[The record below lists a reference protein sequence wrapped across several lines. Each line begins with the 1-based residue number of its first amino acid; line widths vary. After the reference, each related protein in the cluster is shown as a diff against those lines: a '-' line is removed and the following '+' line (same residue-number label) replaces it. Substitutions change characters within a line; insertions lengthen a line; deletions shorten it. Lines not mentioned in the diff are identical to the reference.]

1 MTFLNFKSNH
11 LIKDVSKE
19 ISKENKLLSSQI
31 PKEFKRFK
39 YKNLTIMVF
48 GIIFALVLSRMEVFH
63 QVLLGLGEFEY
74 VGAFFAG
81 MLFVSTFTV
90 ATGALILLVLA
101 ENLPLFPMAVAAGAG
116 GVFGDLVI
124 FYFVRDKLS
133 DEIKDLYNRFGGK
146 HLTHILHTV
155 YFRWT
160 LPVVGAVIIA
170 SPLPDEIG
178 VSLMGIS
185 KMNVYR
191 FIGISFLLNTTGI
204 LVVLWLSQFVKP

>member
-1 MTFLNFKSNH
+1 VTFLIFKNNH

-19 ISKENKLLSSQI
+19 LSNENKFLSRQI

-39 YKNLTIMVF
+39 YKNLTIMMF
-48 GIIFALVLSRMEVFH
+48 GIIFALVLSRIEIFH
-63 QVLLGLGEFEY
+63 QFILQLGGFEY

-81 MLFVSTFTV
+81 ILFVSTFTV
-90 ATGALILLVLA
+90 ATGALILLVLI
-101 ENLPLFPMAVAAGAG
+101 ENLPLFPIAVAAGAG

-124 FYFVRDKLS
+124 FYFVRDRLS
-133 DEIKDLYNRFGGK
+133 DEIEDLYNRFGGK
-146 HLTHILHTV
+146 HLTHIIHTV

-185 KMNVYR
+185 KMKVNR
-191 FIGISFLLNTTGI
+191 FIVISFLLNTAGI
-204 LVVLWLSQFVKP
+204 LVVLWLSQFIKP